1 MAHEERVPRK
11 KGYIRLWQALGIL
24 LIGCGLVLLGYFIY
38 QKVEIAYY
46 QYQLRKAYEDTFCDL
61 PDDSDAFDHVVITE
75 RQPMRVIIP
84 RIDVDLQVLI
94 GDVFDQVLLD
104 KGPVHFQMSDLPS
117 TESGNVAIAAH
128 RGSRWGFFTDLDQL
142 EPGDEI
148 YLDVEGYPVSYTH
161 LDVYKRQTDVGDS
174 ALIIGDTGRVV
185 PPQDPAALA
194 AAWRELIEMGPENR
208 ARLGKVARKRI
219 ADNFSLPVIA
229 ARYEKLYKEI
239 VKQRG

>member
-1 MAHEERVPRK
+1 MGYEERVPRK
-11 KGYIRLWQALGIL
+11 KGYTRLWQALGIL

-94 GDVFDQVLLD
+94 GDVFDQALLD
-104 KGPVHFQMSDLPS
+104 KGPVHFQMSDLPG

-148 YLDVEGYPVSYTH
+148 YLDVEGYRFVYRTEWVRIVQPDDWSVIDSTDYPALTLQTCHPKNVRGTH
-161 LDVYKRQTDVGDS
+161 R
-174 ALIIGDTGRVV
+174 LIVR
-185 PPQDPAALA
+185 AALDRVTRAQRPGKPLQEQA
-194 AAWRELIEMGPENR
+194 A
-208 ARLGKVARKRI
+208 
-219 ADNFSLPVIA
+219 
-229 ARYEKLYKEI
+229 
-239 VKQRG
+239 

>member
-1 MAHEERVPRK
+1 MGYEERVPRK
-11 KGYIRLWQALGIL
+11 KGYTRLWQALGIL

-148 YLDVEGYPVSYTH
+148 YLDVEGYRFVYRTEWVRIVQPDDWSVIDSTDYPALTLQTCHPKNVRGTH
-161 LDVYKRQTDVGDS
+161 R
-174 ALIIGDTGRVV
+174 LIVR
-185 PPQDPAALA
+185 AALDRVTRAQRPGKPLQEQA
-194 AAWRELIEMGPENR
+194 A
-208 ARLGKVARKRI
+208 
-219 ADNFSLPVIA
+219 
-229 ARYEKLYKEI
+229 
-239 VKQRG
+239 

>member
-148 YLDVEGYPVSYTH
+148 YLDVEGYRFVYRTEWVRIVQPDDWSVIDSTDYPALTLQTCHPKNVRGTH
-161 LDVYKRQTDVGDS
+161 R
-174 ALIIGDTGRVV
+174 LIVR
-185 PPQDPAALA
+185 AALDRVTRAQRPGKPLQEQA
-194 AAWRELIEMGPENR
+194 A
-208 ARLGKVARKRI
+208 
-219 ADNFSLPVIA
+219 
-229 ARYEKLYKEI
+229 
-239 VKQRG
+239 

>member
-1 MAHEERVPRK
+1 MGHEERVPRK
-11 KGYIRLWQALGIL
+11 KGYSRLWQALGIL
-24 LIGCGLVLLGYFIY
+24 LIGCGLVLLGYFVY

-84 RIDVDLQVLI
+84 RVDVDLQVLI

-148 YLDVEGYPVSYTH
+148 YLDVEGYRFVYRTEWARIVQPDDWSVIDSTDYPALTLQTCHPKNVRGTH
-161 LDVYKRQTDVGDS
+161 R
-174 ALIIGDTGRVV
+174 LIVR
-185 PPQDPAALA
+185 AALD
-194 AAWRELIEMGPENR
+194 RVTR
-208 ARLGKVARKRI
+208 AQRPGKPLQEQAT
-219 ADNFSLPVIA
+219 
-229 ARYEKLYKEI
+229 
-239 VKQRG
+239 

>member
-1 MAHEERVPRK
+1 MGYEERVPRK

-148 YLDVEGYPVSYTH
+148 YLDVEGYRFVYRTEWVRIVQPDDWSVIDSTDYPALTLQTCHPKNVRGTH
-161 LDVYKRQTDVGDS
+161 R
-174 ALIIGDTGRVV
+174 LIVR
-185 PPQDPAALA
+185 AALDRVTRAQRPGKPLQEQA
-194 AAWRELIEMGPENR
+194 A
-208 ARLGKVARKRI
+208 
-219 ADNFSLPVIA
+219 
-229 ARYEKLYKEI
+229 
-239 VKQRG
+239 